1 MALND
6 HLEFYF
12 KYKSDTYIRGR
23 LTLKVYIYIY
33 INTSSSSSSMTFLL
47 YLLPLLFSCITSV
60 WGQQVVSNNGN
71 ETSNVFV
78 VCTIPLDP
86 MAKCSMNSNLSSSFS
101 GLSIDSFRE
110 AAKQGL
116 GWTEG
121 EDYTFACV
129 DSDTPTT
136 LNEKILPADGVCD
149 AFIASTTISSERTQA
164 GVVWAYPYWS
174 GSIGIITK
182 SNPTTSDGWAWTK
195 PFTWKLWLAIGLTV
209 VVLPIIV
216 YFLEVLSIKRRVSL
230 GDTMKGYAEATWRTL
245 WVMIQGE
252 TMGVS
257 MIGARVVVIVLAF
270 VALIL
275 SASYTANLA
284 AFLTLK
290 SFSSVNSIYD
300 LQGLAVSTVEVYQ
313 DRILSR
319 YGLKTVEAV
328 ISSAEDIKDEAALV
342 AQGVLA
348 GFLIDAEVAQ
358 YLVATWPDC
367 ALTLLPQTIEPY
379 DYGLAFNP
387 RTDSDIVDAF
397 SLSIIRLLEDGTI
410 ADIGSKYLLDD
421 SPCLNQGINNEE
433 IGQITFMQVYGLW
446 VLIGGGVVL
455 GLLVVLLLRLH
466 RNRTGAWGTTGRS
479 RPQVQRI
486 DSEKAHRFE
495 KGDDRE
501 VRSSDLL
508 RVESHLH
515 DHGTS

>member
-1 MALND
+1 MKLIHLSIVTIAL
-6 HLEFYF
+6 
-12 KYKSDTYIRGR
+12 G
-23 LTLKVYIYIY
+23 VA
-33 INTSSSSSSMTFLL
+33 
-47 YLLPLLFSCITSV
+47 V
-60 WGQQVVSNNGN
+60 WGQETTANGN
-71 ETSNVFV
+71 LTAAAGNVTSSTAFI
-78 VCTIPLDP
+78 VCTIPLEP
-86 MAKCSMNSNLSSSFS
+86 MAQCSLNSNASSSFS
-101 GLSIDSFRE
+101 GLSIATFRE
-110 AAKQGL
+110 AAKEGL
-116 GWTEG
+116 GWVEG
-121 EDYTFACV
+121 VDYKFVCV
-129 DSDTPTT
+129 DTDTPTT
-136 LNEKILPADGVCD
+136 LEEKILPADGVCD
-149 AFIASTTISSERTQA
+149 AFIASTTISSERTAA

-182 SNPTTSDGWAWTK
+182 SSPKSTDGWAWTK

-209 VVLPIIV
+209 IILPIIV
-216 YFLEVLSIKRRVSL
+216 YYLEVLSIKRRVSFR
-230 GDTMKGYAEATWRTL
+230 DSMKGYAEATWRTL

-257 MIGARVVVIVLAF
+257 MMGARIVVIVLSF

-290 SFSSVNSIYD
+290 SFSNVNSIYD

-328 ISSAEDIKDEAALV
+328 IASGEDIKDEAALV

-367 ALTLLPQTIEPY
+367 ALTLLSQSIEPY

-387 RTDSDIVDAF
+387 RTDGDIVDAF

-410 ADIGSKYLLDD
+410 AEIGSTYLLDD
-421 SPCLNQGINNEE
+421 SPCLKQGINSDE

-446 VLIGGGVVL
+446 VLIAAGVVL
-455 GLLVVLLLRLH
+455 GLFVVLALRLYKT
-466 RNRTGAWGTTGRS
+466 RKDGWGLAGNMR
-479 RPQVQRI
+479 QLQRI
-486 DSEKAHRFE
+486 ESEKAHNFE
-495 KGDDRE
+495 KGDSRE
-501 VRSSDLL
+501 ICRSDLL
-508 RVESHLH
+508 RSESHLH
-515 DHGTS
+515 DHT